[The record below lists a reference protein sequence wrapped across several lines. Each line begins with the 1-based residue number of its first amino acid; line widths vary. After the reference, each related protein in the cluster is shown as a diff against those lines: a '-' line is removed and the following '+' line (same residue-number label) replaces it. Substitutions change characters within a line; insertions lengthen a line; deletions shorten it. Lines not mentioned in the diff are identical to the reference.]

1 MLEKLGYRVS
11 TAENGLEALGM
22 IRELPVD
29 LVFMDIQ
36 MPIMDGYETSLAIR
50 ALGGRFAQLPII
62 ALTANVFAE
71 DSERALH
78 AGMDDHMGKPVEV
91 PQLLATMMHWIG

>member
-1 MLEKLGYRVS
+1 MLKQ
-11 TAENGLEALGM
+11 N
-22 IRELPVD
+22 P
-29 LVFMDIQ
+29 
-36 MPIMDGYETSLAIR
+36 
-50 ALGGRFAQLPII
+50 LPII

>member
-1 MLEKLGYRVS
+1 M
-11 TAENGLEALGM
+11 
-22 IRELPVD
+22 P
-29 LVFMDIQ
+29 LVK
-36 MPIMDGYETSLAIR
+36 P
-50 ALGGRFAQLPII
+50 
-62 ALTANVFAE
+62 LTANVFAE

>member
-1 MLEKLGYRVS
+1 MSTKEKQATPKAAFVFLVPLANEQPAQQAIKRVS
-11 TAENGLEALGM
+11 
-22 IRELPVD
+22 
-29 LVFMDIQ
+29 
-36 MPIMDGYETSLAIR
+36 
-50 ALGGRFAQLPII
+50 